1 MTDFVDATP
10 SASQRSAEIE
20 MDIHR
25 TRERMGQGLEA
36 IGDKFRPER
45 IKQRAKAAVSR
56 KGANLFRTA
65 KENPVPTAIIALGLT
80 LLFKARSKE
89 RGTENG
95 DGYATRRWSGQDLD
109 LEELDRDVRD
119 TGQGLKGK
127 THELAGNAKDKVQ
140 EVAGT
145 AREKVSHAAEQVSE
159 KAKRTGNTLQRFF
172 ESNPLIAGAG
182 VVVLGAAIGALI
194 PESQKE
200 KQIMGHAR
208 DQIVD
213 KAKNVAQHAQGAF
226 DQKMSERHSSQQ

>member
-20 MDIHR
+20 MGIHR
-25 TRERMGQGLEA
+25 TSERMGQNLEA

-65 KENPVPTAIIALGLT
+65 KENPVPTAIVALGLA
-80 LLFKARSKE
+80 LLFKARSKD
-89 RGTENG
+89 G
-95 DGYATRRWSGQDLD
+95 DATRRWSGDDLD
-109 LEELDRDVRD
+109 FEETGHGLRD
-119 TGQGLKGK
+119 
-127 THELAGNAKDKVQ
+127 AKEKVQ
-140 EVAGT
+140 EVADT
-145 AREKVSHAAEQVSE
+145 ARDKVSHAAEQVSE

-172 ESNPLIAGAG
+172 ESNPLIASAG

-194 PESQKE
+194 PETEKE

-213 KAKNVAQHAQGAF
+213 RAKGVAQHAQGAF
-226 DQKMSERHSSQQ
+226 EQKMSERR